1 MAVIFKII
9 TGYKYYLLLGL
20 RVTIIVSLFASILG
34 LICGILM
41 ALVKRVKF
49 APIRWLAN
57 IYVEVVRGTPVLVQ
71 ISMVYYGLPMIGVSF
86 PNVEIGGVTF
96 DRLFAGI
103 LALAINSTAYICEI
117 VRGGIESVDSGQ
129 KEAAQ
134 ALGFSN
140 FHIMTLIILPQALRN
155 VLPTLGN
162 EFVSMVKQSSQ
173 VSIMGLAD
181 LMYAADIIRGNTYR
195 PFSPL
200 VIVAVMYLVLG
211 FIVSYVFKV
220 IEKLTQKGRRTI

>member
-1 MAVIFKII
+1 MTAIFRII
-9 TGYKYYLLLGL
+9 ENYKYYLILGTRVTIVVSLLASLLGL
-20 RVTIIVSLFASILG
+20 V
-34 LICGILM
+34 CGTLM
-41 ALVKRVKF
+41 ALMKKCKI
-49 APIRWLAN
+49 APLRWIASL
-57 IYVEVVRGTPVLVQ
+57 YVEIVRGTPVLVQ

-86 PNVEIGGVTF
+86 PNMEIGGVTF

-140 FHIMTLIILPQALRN
+140 GNIMKLIILPQALRN

-200 VIVAVMYLVLG
+200 VIVAVIYLILT
-211 FIVSYVFKV
+211 ISLSYIFKW
-220 IEKLTQKGRRTI
+220 IERLTCKGRKAI

>member
-1 MAVIFKII
+1 
-9 TGYKYYLLLGL
+9 
-20 RVTIIVSLFASILG
+20 
-34 LICGILM
+34 
-41 ALVKRVKF
+41 
-49 APIRWLAN
+49 
-57 IYVEVVRGTPVLVQ
+57 
-71 ISMVYYGLPMIGVSF
+71 MIGVSF
-86 PNVEIGGVTF
+86 PNVEVGGVTF

-103 LALAINSTAYICEI
+103 VALAINSTAYICEI

-140 FHIMTLIILPQALRN
+140 FNIMTLIILPQALRN

-162 EFVSMVKQSSQ
+162 EFVSMIKQSSQ

-200 VIVAVMYLVLG
+200 VIVAAIYLILG
-211 FIVSYVFKV
+211 FSVSYIFKV
-220 IEKLTQKGRRTI
+220 IERSTQKGRRTI

>member
-1 MAVIFKII
+1 MDSIVKII
-9 TGYKYYLLLGL
+9 VNYQHYIILGTK
-20 RVTIIVSLFASILG
+20 VTIVVSLLASVLG
-34 LICGILM
+34 LICGIGM
-41 ALVKRVKF
+41 ALLKRCPIS
-49 APIRWLAN
+49 PIRWLAN

-86 PNVEIGGVTF
+86 PNMEIGGVTF

-117 VRGGIESVDSGQ
+117 IRGGIESVDSGQ

-134 ALGFSN
+134 ALGFGN
-140 FHIMTLIILPQALRN
+140 GNIMKLIILPQTLRN

-195 PFSPL
+195 PFTPL
-200 VIVAVMYLVLG
+200 VIVAVIYLILT
-211 FIVSYVFKV
+211 FAVSYAFKW
-220 IEKLTQKGRRTI
+220 IERFTCKGRKTV

>member
-1 MAVIFKII
+1 MTSILKMIVD
-9 TGYKYYLLLGL
+9 YKYYLILGTKVTIVVSLLASLLGL
-20 RVTIIVSLFASILG
+20 V
-34 LICGILM
+34 CGVFM
-41 ALVKRVKF
+41 ALLKRCRI
-49 APIRWLAN
+49 APVRWLAN

-71 ISMVYYGLPMIGVSF
+71 ISMVYYGLPIIGVSF
-86 PNVEIGGVTF
+86 PSLEIGGVTF

-129 KEAAQ
+129 KEAAE
-134 ALGFSN
+134 ALGFSKFN
-140 FHIMTLIILPQALRN
+140 IMKLIILPQALRN

-195 PFSPL
+195 PFMPL
-200 VIVAVMYLVLG
+200 VIVAVIYLILT
-211 FIVSYVFKV
+211 FIVSYFFKW
-220 IEKLTQKGRRTI
+220 IERFTFKGRKKI

>member
-1 MAVIFKII
+1 MASIFKMIVN
-9 TGYKYYLLLGL
+9 YKYYLILGTK
-20 RVTIIVSLFASILG
+20 VTIVVSLLASICG
-34 LICGILM
+34 LLCGILM
-41 ALVKRVKF
+41 ALLKRCHI
-49 APIRWLAN
+49 APIRWFAN
-57 IYVEVVRGTPVLVQ
+57 VYVEVVRGTPVLVQ

-86 PNVEIGGVTF
+86 PNIEIGGVTF

-117 VRGGIESVDSGQ
+117 IRGGIESVDSGQ
-129 KEAAQ
+129 KEAAE
-134 ALGFSN
+134 ALGFGQGN
-140 FHIMTLIILPQALRN
+140 IMKLIILPQALRN

-195 PFSPL
+195 PFTPL
-200 VIVAVMYLVLG
+200 VIVAVIYLILT
-211 FIVSYVFKV
+211 ILVSYIFKW
-220 IEKLTQKGRRTI
+220 IERFSCKGRKTI

>member
-1 MAVIFKII
+1 MASIVNMII
-9 TGYKYYLLLGL
+9 NYKYYLILGTKVTIVVSLLASLLGL
-20 RVTIIVSLFASILG
+20 V
-34 LICGILM
+34 CGILM
-41 ALVKRVKF
+41 ALMKRSRISVFRWF
-49 APIRWLAN
+49 ANL
-57 IYVEVVRGTPVLVQ
+57 YVEVVRGTPVLVQ
-71 ISMVYYGLPMIGVSF
+71 ISMVYYGLPMIGISF

-117 VRGGIESVDSGQ
+117 VRGGIESIDSGQ
-129 KEAAQ
+129 REAAE
-134 ALGFSN
+134 ALGFDN
-140 FHIMTLIILPQALRN
+140 RNIMKLIILPQALRN

-195 PFSPL
+195 PFMPL
-200 VIVAVMYLVLG
+200 VIVAVIYLILT
-211 FIVSYVFKV
+211 VSVSWAFKM
-220 IEKLTQKGRRTI
+220 IERYTGRGRRTA

>member
-1 MAVIFKII
+1 MKVLIKII
-9 TGYKYYLLLGL
+9 TGYKYYLLLGI
-20 RVTIIVSLFASILG
+20 RVTIVVSLCASMLGMIFGTIL
-34 LICGILM
+34 
-41 ALVKRVKF
+41 ALVKRTKF
-49 APIRWLAN
+49 KPLKWLTSL
-57 IYVEVVRGTPVLVQ
+57 YVEIVRGTPVLVQ

-86 PNVEIGGVTF
+86 PNVEVGGVTF

-103 LALAINSTAYICEI
+103 VALAINSTAYICEI

-140 FHIMTLIILPQALRN
+140 FNIMTLIILPQALRN

-162 EFVSMVKQSSQ
+162 EFVSMIKQSSQ

-200 VIVAVMYLVLG
+200 VIVAAIYLILG
-211 FIVSYVFKV
+211 FSVSYIFKV
-220 IEKLTQKGRRTI
+220 IERSTQKGRRMI